1 MATKIKK
8 TVKSA
13 AKVVKTPVVEETPV
27 QEVEVE
33 NVEKKTAKKASA
45 PITSVT
51 TQKDLFSLIAE
62 RTGTSQKEASDFYT
76 AFVDSLKTI
85 ASNPNEDEVK
95 FVLPEIGT
103 FVIFVEPEHVSRNPR
118 TGENVTV
125 PEKKRVRFKT
135 FPKFTKA
142 INEAE

>member
-13 AKVVKTPVVEETPV
+13 AKVVKTPVEETTV
-27 QEVEVE
+27 KEVEVKAE
-33 NVEKKTAKKASA
+33 ETKTTKKTSA

-51 TQKDLFSLIAE
+51 TQKDLFSLISE
-62 RTGTSQKEASDFYT
+62 KSGMSQKDVSVYYT

-85 ASNPNEDEVK
+85 ASNPNEDTVK

-103 FVIFVEPEHVSRNPR
+103 FVIFVEPEHVSKNPR
-118 TGENVTV
+118 TGEDVTV

-142 INEAE
+142 INGVE

>member
-13 AKVVKTPVVEETPV
+13 AKVVKTPVEETV
-27 QEVEVE
+27 AKEVEVKSE
-33 NVEKKTAKKASA
+33 ETKTTKKTSA

-51 TQKDLFSLIAE
+51 TQKDLFSLISE
-62 RTGTSQKEASDFYT
+62 KSGMSQKDVSVYYA

-85 ASNPNEDEVK
+85 ASNPNEDTVK

-103 FVIFVEPEHVSRNPR
+103 FVIFVEPEHVSKNPR
-118 TGENVTV
+118 TGEDVTV

-142 INEAE
+142 INGAE